1 VDEYEDQIKLLQ
13 QELDSKKVLQDLI
26 FLNAKDVA
34 RQEVMAE
41 CHQRVEELCVQA
53 EQDAE
58 RRAYHMRV
66 QLTEMQERGY
76 EWGGSDEDSNG
87 ECSPEPYQP
96 RRGEYSPRS
105 PLSYP
110 PDTPADAI
118 MYSPTL
124 PPRPDDE
131 AEEPGEMDLEMELGL
146 DQAIG
151 GGQTMYSPSLLPRSD
166 DMDVSGDENAATASN
181 ASTVEQQALLP
192 SAPSTPAQLA
202 QPSQPPYV
210 PSPSA
215 LPPSAPSPSAPP
227 SAPPPSAGQGM
238 EEVPEASDSSTLVL
252 TLDSTLVN
260 TLGPL
265 ASMQPLPSLASLV
278 SNQPP
283 RPPPTAPPMP
293 FEGPPAPPV
302 PLDGGLESPLDG
314 GLPSFDDGLHFLN
327 ASTAE
332 IIPAAMTAIVAAP
345 ELQTHNQVGQQAWL
359 PPHPITPSIEYI
371 LIGDDPDSPNNL
383 GMPGSPLLTRSPIR
397 AISPFPPYQADAN
410 DQMVSPRTASPF
422 SDSGTSEYHPDSD
435 PHVMSDSSEDS
446 SDMADSEDEAEAAE
460 LRRRAG
466 AQSSFGARAVNQPSP
481 PSVRVT
487 RARAHLAQQAALPPV
502 SPQASNIIHAL
513 LSPTH
518 LDEEDRRVFDFCAF
532 SDAGM
537 QQIKEQS
544 LPMQLAFNFDNV
556 CVGRQE
562 FNSLK
567 SANRW
572 LSDGVLK
579 AYSKIIMLRN
589 DRVCNDRMNRVVILD
604 PQFSVRLAQAD
615 RDSHLSLVPWVTK
628 QMTDQTTSFVLPTYF
643 AMEKHWYSVIVEIDA
658 CKIWSVETIDNDHTF
673 MIGRVKEFFNL
684 YWSRISFGR
693 PLRAWTVKQLTP
705 PRSPRQFD
713 TFNCGVFTCVIMD
726 LYCIGIKFKNMK
738 KFVNNRNIAD
748 IRKRMTLFMD
758 GFNYK

>member
-1 VDEYEDQIKLLQ
+1 
-13 QELDSKKVLQDLI
+13 
-26 FLNAKDVA
+26 
-34 RQEVMAE
+34 
-41 CHQRVEELCVQA
+41 
-53 EQDAE
+53 
-58 RRAYHMRV
+58 
-66 QLTEMQERGY
+66 
-76 EWGGSDEDSNG
+76 
-87 ECSPEPYQP
+87 
-96 RRGEYSPRS
+96 
-105 PLSYP
+105 
-110 PDTPADAI
+110 
-118 MYSPTL
+118 
-124 PPRPDDE
+124 
-131 AEEPGEMDLEMELGL
+131 
-146 DQAIG
+146 
-151 GGQTMYSPSLLPRSD
+151 
-166 DMDVSGDENAATASN
+166 
-181 ASTVEQQALLP
+181 
-192 SAPSTPAQLA
+192 
-202 QPSQPPYV
+202 
-210 PSPSA
+210 
-215 LPPSAPSPSAPP
+215 
-227 SAPPPSAGQGM
+227 
-238 EEVPEASDSSTLVL
+238 
-252 TLDSTLVN
+252 
-260 TLGPL
+260 
-265 ASMQPLPSLASLV
+265 
-278 SNQPP
+278 
-283 RPPPTAPPMP
+283 
-293 FEGPPAPPV
+293 
-302 PLDGGLESPLDG
+302 
-314 GLPSFDDGLHFLN
+314 
-327 ASTAE
+327 
-332 IIPAAMTAIVAAP
+332 MTAIVAAP
-345 ELQTHNQVGQQAWL
+345 ELQTHNQVSQQASL
-359 PPHPITPSIEYI
+359 PPHPISPSIEYI

-383 GMPGSPLLTRSPIR
+383 GMPGSPLLPRSPSR
-397 AISPFPPYQADAN
+397 AISPFPSYQADAN
-410 DQMVSPRTASPF
+410 DQMASPRTASPF
-422 SDSGTSEYHPDSD
+422 SDSGTSEYHPNSD
-435 PHVMSDSSEDS
+435 PNVMSDSSEDNS
-446 SDMADSEDEAEAAE
+446 SDMADLEDEGEAAE
-460 LRRRAG
+460 LRRRAS
-466 AQSSFGARAVNQPSP
+466 AQSSFGARVMNQPSP

-502 SPQASNIIHAL
+502 SPQASNIIHTL
-513 LSPTH
+513 LSPNH
-518 LDEEDRRVFDFCAF
+518 LSEADRRVFDFCAF

-567 SANRW
+567 SVNRW

-738 KFVNNRNIAD
+738 HFVNNRNIAD